1 MPENKPKNI
10 IGVFDSGLGGLS
22 VLKYFLQ
29 KLSKYNYLYLGDTA
43 RLPYGSK
50 SPETIYEYTRQAVDF
65 LFQKGCNLIII
76 ACNTASA
83 QALRKLQQEYLP
95 KNYPNCRILGVI
107 RPLVEAASNKRFK
120 KIGILG
126 TKATVSSNAYKHE
139 LQKINPGVEVYQQS
153 APLLVPLI
161 EEGWLKKPE
170 TKMILKKYL
179 RPLKAKQINTLI
191 LACTHYPFLYK
202 QVVKIMGKNIKVPH
216 PGEIVADSLKNYINH
231 HPELKLKEVSSPSL
245 NYYVTDSLDN
255 FRAQAEKFL
264 EKPIKNLK
272 QIDISEL

>member
-50 SPETIYEYTRQAVDF
+50 SPEMIYEYTRQAVDF

-95 KNYPNCRILGVI
+95 KNYPNRRILGVI
-107 RPLVEAASNKRFK
+107 RPLVEASSDKRFK
-120 KIGILG
+120 KVGVLG
-126 TKATVSSNAYKHE
+126 TKATVSSDAYKNE
-139 LQKINPGVEVYQQS
+139 LQKINPDVEVYQQS

-179 RPLKAKQINTLI
+179 RPLKTKQIDTLI

-202 QVVKIMGKNIKVPH
+202 QVVKIMGKNIKIPH
-216 PGEIVADSLKNYINH
+216 PGEIVADSLKNYINN
-231 HPELKLKEVSSPSL
+231 HPELKLKEVSFPSL
-245 NYYVTDSLDN
+245 NYYVTDSLNN
-255 FRAQAEKFL
+255 FRVQAEKFL
-264 EKPIKNLK
+264 EKPVKNIK

>member
-50 SPETIYEYTRQAVDF
+50 SPEMIYEYTRQAVDF

-95 KNYPNCRILGVI
+95 KNYPNRRILGVI
-107 RPLVEAASNKRFK
+107 RPLVEAASDKKFK
-120 KIGILG
+120 KVGVLG
-126 TKATVSSNAYKHE
+126 TKATVSSDAYKNE
-139 LQKINPGVEVYQQS
+139 LQKINPDVEVYQQS

-179 RPLKAKQINTLI
+179 RPLKTKQIDTLI

-202 QVVKIMGKNIKVPH
+202 QVVKIMGKNIKIPH
-216 PGEIVADSLKNYINH
+216 PGEIVADSLKNYINN
-231 HPELKLKEVSSPSL
+231 HPELKLKEVSFPSL
-245 NYYVTDSLDN
+245 NYYVTDSLNN
-255 FRAQAEKFL
+255 FRVQAEKFL
-264 EKPIKNLK
+264 EKPVKNIK

>member
-50 SPETIYEYTRQAVDF
+50 SPEMIYEYTRQAVDF

-83 QALRKLQQEYLP
+83 QALRKLQQEYLS
-95 KNYPNCRILGVI
+95 KNYPNRRILGVI
-107 RPLVEAASNKRFK
+107 RPLVEAASDKRFK
-120 KIGILG
+120 KVGVLG
-126 TKATVSSNAYKHE
+126 TKATVSSDAYKNE
-139 LQKINPGVEVYQQS
+139 LQKINPDVEVYQQS

-179 RPLKAKQINTLI
+179 RPLKTKQIDTLI

-202 QVVKIMGKNIKVPH
+202 QVVKIMGKNIKIPH
-216 PGEIVADSLKNYINH
+216 PGEIVADSLKNYINN
-231 HPELKLKEVSSPSL
+231 HPELKLKEVSFPSL
-245 NYYVTDSLDN
+245 NYYVTDSLNN
-255 FRAQAEKFL
+255 FRVQAEKFL
-264 EKPIKNLK
+264 EKPVKNIK

>member
-50 SPETIYEYTRQAVDF
+50 SPEMIYEYTRQAVDF

-95 KNYPNCRILGVI
+95 KNYPNRRILGVI
-107 RPLVEAASNKRFK
+107 RPLVEAASDKRFK
-120 KIGILG
+120 KVGVLG
-126 TKATVSSNAYKHE
+126 TKATVSSDAYKNE
-139 LQKINPGVEVYQQS
+139 LQKINPDVEVYQQS

-179 RPLKAKQINTLI
+179 RPLKTKQIDTLI

-202 QVVKIMGKNIKVPH
+202 QVVKIMGKNIKIPH
-216 PGEIVADSLKNYINH
+216 PGEIVADSLKNYINN
-231 HPELKLKEVSSPSL
+231 HPELKLKEVSFPSL
-245 NYYVTDSLDN
+245 NYYVTDSLNN
-255 FRAQAEKFL
+255 FRVQAEKFL
-264 EKPIKNLK
+264 EKPVKNIK